1 MFGALALG
9 VLYILGLW
17 WCYEVICR
25 LREDIQEIRQVRQI
39 SRAVAIIFIWALT
52 AIIAGVPI
60 RYGFVVIKTT
70 VSFVRDL
77 F

>member
-1 MFGALALG
+1 MFGVLALG
-9 VLYILGLW
+9 ALYVLGLW

-39 SRAVAIIFIWALT
+39 SRKVAIVFIWALT
-52 AIIAGVPI
+52 LIIAAVLI
-60 RYGFVVIKTT
+60 RYGFVIIKVT

>member
-9 VLYILGLW
+9 VLYLVGLW

-39 SRAVAIIFIWALT
+39 SRTVAIVFIWALT
-52 AIIAGVPI
+52 LIIAAVLI

-77 F
+77 L